1 MKIFCEVGVIGE
13 FTSFEQ
19 VIKIMVENK
28 VKKKPI
34 LCFWYENCIVLRALL
49 VNLAIILARFAYP

>member
-1 MKIFCEVGVIGE
+1 MKISFEADVIVE
-13 FTSFEQ
+13 STSFEH
-19 VIKIMVENK
+19 VIKIMAKKK
-28 VKKKPI
+28 VKKEPI